1 MDNNRKLTVEEFESI
16 KHEMQR
22 MYNEL
27 EKIEDDNYQN
37 PNFNRENIQRRF
49 LDNYLPLQNLLLSS
63 DLSDIPFEEYRDLP
77 FLTATENGV
86 LDFSKTK
93 ANIDFNIV
101 ELDGENFNF
110 ENCNIRNLRGFY
122 DLKEEY
128 FDEKTIKENQDIFL
142 SSNFPA
148 NFKEKYYTR
157 TLSIEDFVT
166 LTDSQI
172 EEVSKKGIYISSTG
186 FENFNRGDQLTNRF
200 VEMLGL
206 EKTVKLYKES
216 PKDYQY
222 LGELINL
229 NRYGGT
235 GFYRYLDIDKLK
247 PLLSNVE
254 PKDIKHAVYNY
265 IRNDLINTNIKI
277 NLQQFT
283 EDFIKENNDI
293 FLTDINIP
301 NEFRERYYNKQLT
314 YEDIVNNLN
323 IFEKF
328 DYRNF
333 MDDRNYDN
341 YYIKELISKIDIKNF
356 NYFIEEHRDVFEHL
370 YYNHCLHHFNSYF
383 EDTTNFEDNLSAT
396 LQKYI
401 LEWEY
406 SSIKKRTSE
415 DGSISYLPDWT
426 KSMNY
431 TVINEYKSFEELLNY
446 SSKTF
451 LLNKNQYTFINV
463 LGIKNILKF
472 ERETKLFTTANHS
485 MFFSV
490 EINFQRIMDSI
501 GKDIDNQ
508 YIHIF
513 DKLKKGNS
521 NYNDFTDAFFNALD
535 LERQNYNYLNFD
547 IIEGPLR
554 EKYSSY
560 FISKDCPKKL
570 RNNFYK
576 NIITPKNL
584 QEFKEYI
591 PFLLDK
597 KIRIQGNFNVQYNNK
612 KIDFQKYY
620 IEKYGNKSFLNLIAT
635 YGDFVKDLSNVSLN
649 LSKDEN
655 GIEEEL
661 CNMIYNRIITNSK
674 LTYEDLLNTKFKDK
688 YPFLFLDEDVPEKI
702 KEKFYQRQFSI
713 EDLKGNPDLFQYFK
727 NTNMAF
733 GFDEDGIFLTKLFTD
748 LDMEVAN
755 KKRANVYSSLKSINN
770 DEVRYLV
777 VDYIKDNGYE
787 DSKIDSLINI
797 ASKVV
802 NSNSSELKN
811 HSKAIVSEIIKSDNP
826 IESFEKIEKIFIK
839 NNLPTVGKAFLTFEI
854 LHPNLNGFNFSE
866 NSMVSPVLKS
876 KSIRGKDTIIFS
888 DLIKASAGSNNR
900 SMREYINNIKKGS
913 NLFEELSSGNVN
925 LNDLDNFSKN
935 ILDTFFSHL
944 DVLYNNTLSGKNMPH
959 NINMDLD
966 EKLNFYINNL
976 NINDKENIGDR
987 LVSMF
992 CHFAG
997 YDSIESL
1004 ENYMDNSIYMADIRN
1019 RERVRNNETIL
1030 NNNDFIKGIGD
1041 IKYLTNILQNGSV
1054 AREYLGANAGSD
1066 FTPLDTDITM
1076 VRQVANKF
1084 SDTISSSFSGDY
1096 GPIWLVIKN
1105 DDRFIMTRDENGEHI
1120 PSRNIKDIMD
1130 KLEVFS
1136 TVAGKDTYGIRTGFA
1151 SSNIDYIVTA
1161 NNDNRIGVEI
1171 AKNGFYIPVVDKETE
1186 KVIFTPDDYDNLR
1199 SKMQGLSYYGTSEYQ
1214 VSSNL
1219 ETDEIDKIASA
1230 LQQSKE
1236 ENKRNREAINAT
1248 LKDGLNKVNLGLKNN
1263 VDRKLETGT
1272 VELIDTGS
1280 TGRDTNLPGDGDY
1293 DFIMRLDRE
1302 IISDPVKL
1310 ENVKDALI
1318 KQLGIE
1324 HKGEV
1329 LNGNFRFKKVNI
1341 KGIDKPIDIDITFI
1355 PKTDKLEYSSDE
1367 ALKDRFNSIKE
1378 QSSDKYNLVIANVI
1392 EAKKILKEAEVYK
1405 KQQGGISGIGIENWV
1420 LQNGGSFHD
1429 AATSFVEASK
1439 DKTVEEFKVSYA
1451 IWDFGEN
1458 HYADEK
1464 GIYKHDNFIDN
1475 LTAEGYKKMK
1485 QTLTMYLIREKQ
1497 KEDLKD
1503 ILSLD
1508 DENEKNF
1515 TSSTTMSY

>member
-1 MDNNRKLTVEEFESI
+1 MDNNRKLTIEEFNSI
-16 KHEMQR
+16 KKEMQR
-22 MYNEL
+22 IYREAESIVESNE
-27 EKIEDDNYQN
+27 NN
-37 PNFNRENIQRRF
+37 PNFNEQDF
-49 LDNYLPLQNLLLSS
+49 LRQFFNEYLSLQNLLLSS
-63 DLSDIPFEEYRDLP
+63 DLSDIPSEEYRDLP
-77 FLTATENGV
+77 FLAANQNDV

-93 ANIDFNIV
+93 ANIDFNII
-101 ELDGENFNF
+101 ELDGNNFNF
-110 ENCNIRNLRGFY
+110 KNCTIRNLERFY
-122 DLKEEY
+122 GLKEEY
-128 FDEKTIKENQDIFL
+128 FDDKTISENQDIFL
-142 SSNFPA
+142 SSDFSA
-148 NFKEKYYTR
+148 NFKEKYYNM
-157 TLSIEDFVT
+157 TLSIKDFIN

-172 EEVSKKGIYISSTG
+172 EEVSRKGIHRFRNLG
-186 FENFNRGDQLTNRF
+186 NFIRANDITNR
-200 VEMLGL
+200 MIDSLGL
-206 EKTVKLYKES
+206 ENAIKLYKES
-216 PKDYQY
+216 PNDYHEVEQ
-222 LGELINL
+222 LLNL
-229 NRYGGT
+229 NKFSRG
-235 GFYRYLDIDKLK
+235 YRFLSGYELES
-247 PLLSNVE
+247 LLSNVE
-254 PKDIKHAVYNY
+254 PKDIKNTFYNY
-265 IRNDLINTNIKI
+265 IRNNLLNTNVVIDPK
-277 NLQQFT
+277 QFT

-293 FLTDINIP
+293 FLIDINIP
-301 NEFRERYYNKQLT
+301 DELRERYYNRKLT
-314 YEDIVNNLN
+314 YEDIVNNLDFFGG
-323 IFEKF
+323 I
-328 DYRNF
+328 DYHGF
-333 MDDRNYDN
+333 IDN
-341 YYIKELISKIDIKNF
+341 SGIKYFINTIGINNF
-356 NYFIEEHRDVFEHL
+356 NYFIKEHKDVLDHL
-370 YYNHCLHHFNSYF
+370 YYNKKLNEFNKYLN
-383 EDTTNFEDNLSAT
+383 DTKDFEDNLSIA

-401 LEWEY
+401 QEWENE
-406 SSIKKRTSE
+406 SIQEKTNE
-415 DGSISYLPDWT
+415 DGSKSYLPNWT

-431 TVINEYKSFEELLNY
+431 TVISKYESFEELLDY

-451 LLNKNQYTFINV
+451 ILDKNQSTFINV
-463 LGIKNILKF
+463 LGLQNILKF
-472 ERETKLFTTANHS
+472 EKETKLFTTANHS
-485 MFFSV
+485 MIFSA
-490 EINFQRIMDSI
+490 EINFQIIMDLI

-513 DKLKKGNS
+513 DKLKIDNS
-521 NYNDFTDAFFNALD
+521 NYSDFTDAFFNALE
-535 LERQNYNYLNFD
+535 LERQKYNYLNFD

-554 EKYSSY
+554 EKYSSF

-591 PFLLDK
+591 PFLSDK
-597 KIRIQGNFNVQYNNK
+597 KIRIQGNFNIQYNNK
-612 KIDFQKYY
+612 TIDFQKYY
-620 IEKYGNKSFLNLIAT
+620 IEKYGNKNFLNLIAT

-661 CNMIYNRIITNSK
+661 CDMIYNRIITNSK
-674 LTYEDLLNTKFKDK
+674 LTYKDLLNTKFKDK
-688 YPFLFLDEDVPEKI
+688 YSLLFLDEDVPKEI
-702 KEKFYQRQFSI
+702 KDKFYQRQFSI
-713 EDLKGNPDLFQYFK
+713 EDLKENPDLFKYFK

-733 GFDEDGIFLTKLFTD
+733 GFDEDGIFLTTLFTD
-748 LDMEVAN
+748 LDMEEAN
-755 KKRANVYSSLKSINN
+755 KKRASVYSALKSINN

-797 ASKVV
+797 ASKVA

-811 HSKAIVSEIIKSDNP
+811 HSKAMVSEIIKSDNP

-854 LHPNLNGFNFSE
+854 LYPNLNGFNFKE

-900 SMREYINNIKKGS
+900 SMREYINSIKKGS
-913 NLFEELSSGNVN
+913 NLFEELSYGKVN
-925 LNDLDNFSKN
+925 LNDLDNFSKS
-935 ILDTFFSHL
+935 ILDIFFSHL
-944 DVLYNNTLSGKNMPH
+944 DALYSNTLKGKNMPH

-997 YDSIESL
+997 YDNIESL

-1066 FTPLDTDITM
+1066 STPLDTDITM

-1199 SKMQGLSYYGTSEYQ
+1199 SKMQGLSYYGTSEYH

-1230 LQQSKE
+1230 LEQSKE
-1236 ENKRNREAINAT
+1236 ENKRNREAINITLRDALNT
-1248 LKDGLNKVNLGLKNN
+1248 VNLSLKDTIDK
-1263 VDRKLETGT
+1263 KLETGT

-1355 PKTDKLEYSSDE
+1355 PKTDKLEYSSDDS
-1367 ALKDRFNSIKE
+1367 LKDRFNSIKE
-1378 QSSDKYNLVIANVI
+1378 QSSDKYNLVLANVI
-1392 EAKKILKEAEVYK
+1392 EAKKTLKEAEVYK
-1405 KQQGGISGIGIENWV
+1405 KQQGGISGIGIENWI

-1475 LTAEGYKKMK
+1475 LTADGYDKMK
-1485 QTLTMYLIREKQ
+1485 QVLTMYLIREKQ

-1503 ILSLD
+1503 ILKLD
-1508 DENEKNF
+1508 NESEK
-1515 TSSTTMSY
+1515 SIVPSTTMSH